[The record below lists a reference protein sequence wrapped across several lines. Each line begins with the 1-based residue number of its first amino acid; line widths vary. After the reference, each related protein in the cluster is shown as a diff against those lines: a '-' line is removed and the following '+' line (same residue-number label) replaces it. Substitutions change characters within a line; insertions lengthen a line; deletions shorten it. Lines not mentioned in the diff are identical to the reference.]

1 MKRIIVAVLIIGLLA
16 LGSFVG
22 CGEEDSWLPGPGEK
36 GSGHLE
42 TRVLGFSDFN
52 RVEAGPAFRIEIARS
67 DSYSVSI
74 IADDNLIDEIEV
86 SRSGEAL
93 VIGLTSGGHEF
104 TTLRAEITMPEL
116 YGLEL
121 YAATT
126 CTVAGFE
133 STHDFDATLTA
144 ASTVTGDM
152 TVGDAYFN
160 VSAASRV
167 EISGSGRDIV
177 VEACAASVTDFADF
191 PVNNADVTL
200 TGASQ
205 GTVNLDGTLDANL
218 SSASTL
224 EFLGKP
230 AMGDIRTSG
239 ASTLKK
245 G

>member
-16 LGSFVG
+16 LGCFVG

-36 GSGHLE
+36 GSGDLE
-42 TRVLGFSDFN
+42 TCVLGFSDFN

-74 IADDNLIDEIEV
+74 TADDNLIDEIEV

-93 VIGLTSGGHEF
+93 VIGLTPGGHEF

-121 YAATT
+121 DAATT
-126 CTVAGFE
+126 CTVAGFD
-133 STHDFDATLTA
+133 STHDFDTTLTA

-160 VSAASRV
+160 ISAASRV
-167 EISGSGRDIV
+167 ELSGAARDIV
-177 VEACAASVTDFADF
+177 VEACAASTADLAGF

-205 GTVNLDGTLDANL
+205 GIVNVDGTLDANL

-224 EFLGKP
+224 EYIGEP

-239 ASTLKK
+239 ASTVKK
-245 G
+245 A

>member
-1 MKRIIVAVLIIGLLA
+1 MKRIIVAVSIIGLLA
-16 LGSFVG
+16 LGWVVG
-22 CGEEDSWLPGPGEK
+22 CSEEDSWVQGTAEK
-36 GSGHLE
+36 GSGDLE

-52 RVEAGPAFRIEIARS
+52 RVEVGPAFRIEIARS
-67 DSYSVSI
+67 DMFSVSI
-74 IADDNLIDEIEV
+74 TADDNLIDEIEV
-86 SRSGEAL
+86 SRSGDAL
-93 VIGLTSGGHEF
+93 VIGLTSGGYDF

-121 YAATT
+121 DAATT
-126 CTVAGFE
+126 CTVEGFD
-133 STHDFDATLTA
+133 SSHDFDATLTA
-144 ASTVTGDM
+144 ASMVTGDM

-160 VSAASRV
+160 ISAASRV
-167 EISGSGRDIV
+167 DLSGSARDIV
-177 VEACAASVTDFADF
+177 VEACAASVADLADF

-224 EFLGKP
+224 EYIGEP
-230 AMGDIRTSG
+230 AMGDIQASG

-245 G
+245 R